1 MMATARPSLPGVS
14 VAFVRDWMTV
24 YGGADRTMAAAL
36 ELFPA
41 APIHALVYQP
51 EHFRDTPIVRHRVET
66 SFLQHWPG
74 ARSRHRAYLPLMPLA
89 IEQFDLRGHDVVV
102 SMSHAVAK
110 GVLTRADQLHI
121 SYLFT
126 PARYAWDLYFEHL
139 DRFGA
144 RGPRGW
150 AARCLLHYLR
160 LWDQAS
166 TDRVDVLVASS
177 RTVARRIWK
186 TYRRRAEVVYP
197 PVDVDRFE
205 AGDPRDDYYLTVS
218 RLVPYKRVPLI
229 AEAFSRLQRRLV
241 VIGDGP
247 DRGKVERAG
256 GVWVE
261 LLGHQPDAVVRDYLQ
276 RCKAFVFAADEDFG
290 IAPIEAQAAGA
301 PVIAYGRGGVT
312 ETVIANRTGLFFRE
326 PRAECLVEA
335 VERFEAVADRF
346 HPEQIRLTTHR
357 FSRQRFQ
364 RQLAALIDREWARF
378 QSHTPVEI
386 REPRSLASVPSQK
399 RADEFSGARCLVG
412 TARQGSM
419 PAVFDPAEPDAQR
432 CPSGMPRPENV
443 REPLSRGTD

>member
-1 MMATARPSLPGVS
+1 MAAPGPTLPGVS

-24 YGGADRTMAAAL
+24 YGGADRTMAAVL

-41 APIHALVYQP
+41 APIYTLVYQP
-51 EHFRDTPIVRHRVET
+51 EPFRDTPIARHRIET
-66 SFLQHWPG
+66 SFLQRWPG
-74 ARSRHRAYLPLMPLA
+74 GRSRHRGYLPLMPLA
-89 IEQFDLRGHDVVV
+89 IEQLDLRGHDVVA

-110 GVLTRADQLHI
+110 GALTRADQLHI
-121 SYLFT
+121 SYVFT
-126 PARYAWDLYFEHL
+126 PPRYAWDLYFEHL

-144 RGPRGW
+144 RRPRGW

-166 TDRVDVLVASS
+166 TGRVDVLVASS

-197 PVDVDRFE
+197 PVDIDRFQ
-205 AGDPRDDYYLTVS
+205 AGEPRDDYYLTVS
-218 RLVPYKRVPLI
+218 RLVPYKRVPLM
-229 AEAFSRLQRRLV
+229 AEAFSRLRRRLV

-247 DRGKVERAG
+247 DRAAVERAG

-261 LLGHQPDAVVRDYLQ
+261 VLGHQPDALVRDHLQ

-301 PVIAYGRGGVT
+301 PVIAYGRGGAT
-312 ETVIANRTGLFFRE
+312 ETVIANLTGLFFHEQR
-326 PRAECLVEA
+326 PECLVEA

-346 HPEQIRLTTHR
+346 PPEQIRLTTHR

-364 RQLAALIDREWARF
+364 RQLAALIDREWGLF
-378 QSHTPVEI
+378 QSHASVEL
-386 REPRSLASVPSQK
+386 REPRSLASVQSQK
-399 RADEFSGARCLVG
+399 CADEFSGARRPG
-412 TARQGSM
+412 GEARQGSM

-432 CPSGMPRPENV
+432 YPSGIPRPENV
-443 REPLSRGTD
+443 RELLSRGTD